1 METIS
6 HTMTSLSTIFGEEE
20 RCIAANLNGRAAQLA
35 LEDCRLLR
43 ERERVAVEE
52 SYIADEER
60 ALAEQTA
67 EVEEL
72 IATQGG
78 DNNIRRAELEAK
90 QGELSNMSAVVIS
103 PYYLPFLF
111 SSCISFHYSCLLFLI
126 SPPNSPLLYDF
137 YWITHHVIS

>member
-1 METIS
+1 MEAIT
-6 HTMTSLSTIFGEEE
+6 HTMASLSTISGEEE
-20 RCIAANLNGRAAQLA
+20 RRIAANLNGRAAQLA

-90 QGELSNMSAVVIS
+90 QGELSNISAVVI
-103 PYYLPFLF
+103 FL
-111 SSCISFHYSCLLFLI
+111 SFTFPLFFMYI
-126 SPPNSPLLYDF
+126 VP
-137 YWITHHVIS
+137 